1 MSLAVVNSRAQVG
14 LEAPPVT
21 VEVHLS
27 PGLPALNIVGLP
39 EMEVKEAKDR
49 VRSAILNAHFDF
61 PARRITV
68 NLAPADLPKEGGR
81 FDLPMAIGIL
91 AASGQIPNGML
102 AQHEFVGE
110 LALSG
115 ELRAVRGALSVAL
128 AAARERRALILPLA
142 NVDEA
147 SLIRRQTL
155 LPAEHLLQVT
165 AHLCGGKPLT
175 AVNGSDRPVDSIV
188 PGGPDLLDVKGQRQ
202 AKRALEIAAAGAHSL
217 LLVGPPGT
225 GKSLLAARLPGLLPP
240 MSEPEAIET
249 ATLQSLAGLFSP
261 EHWCRRPYRAPHHTA
276 SAVALVGVNINENS
290 NYSIRNTTTG
300 VSPHFP
306 RTVEFKSNSC
316 WLATSSLRRQL
327 GF

>member
-188 PGGPDLLDVKGQRQ
+188 PGGPICWTSRDSVRPS
-202 AKRALEIAAAGAHSL
+202 APWRSPRPAPTACCWWARPAPARVCWPRAC
-217 LLVGPPGT
+217 
-225 GKSLLAARLPGLLPP
+225 RDC
-240 MSEPEAIET
+240 
-249 ATLQSLAGLFSP
+249 
-261 EHWCRRPYRAPHHTA
+261 CRR
-276 SAVALVGVNINENS
+276 
-290 NYSIRNTTTG
+290 
-300 VSPHFP
+300 
-306 RTVEFKSNSC
+306 
-316 WLATSSLRRQL
+316 
-327 GF
+327 